1 MADCSS
7 QRQMSYQALSKCSE
21 NLSLRRVLL
30 ALQQQD
36 GFERHSHNDHLET
49 SFESS
54 RGMRNV
60 STLRATD
67 IALKNASAYR
77 EQSNVKVQQH
87 QCPRNT
93 LSSSMESILKK
104 KVFHSQK
111 KWRNSST
118 EEIRYYKMWRSL
130 SRDVQERS
138 TRNRLIREQA
148 FRSSRNRSN
157 KDLMKEKSTSL
168 FESLSTS
175 FSEGRSAKQHKN
187 LIPSLRR
194 QNASQQVLPRIVLP
208 L

>member
-1 MADCSS
+1 MADWS
-7 QRQMSYQALSKCSE
+7 QRQLSNHTQSKCSE
-21 NLSLRRVLL
+21 NLSLRGVLR

-36 GFERHSHNDHLET
+36 SFKRNSHNDHLET

-60 STLRATD
+60 STLRVTD

-77 EQSNVKVQQH
+77 EQSNVKVQEH
-87 QCPRNT
+87 QCLRNA

-104 KVFHSQK
+104 KIFHSQK

-118 EEIRYYKMWRSL
+118 EEFRYYKMWRSL
-130 SRDVQERS
+130 SREVQERS
-138 TRNRLIREQA
+138 MRNRLIREQA
-148 FRSSRNRSN
+148 FRSFRNRSN
-157 KDLMKEKSTSL
+157 EDLIKEKSTSL
-168 FESLSTS
+168 LESVSTLR
-175 FSEGRSAKQHKN
+175 SEGRSAKQHQN
-187 LIPSLRR
+187 FIPSLRR